1 MTPLIFQLFTES
13 ATLQFC
19 PCICRYPENHVIL
32 RQILIAIELI
42 MNNNYVLNRAAD
54 NIRILAASMVEKAKS
69 GHPGGAMGGA
79 DFINVLYAEFL
90 NCNPAKPDYPFR
102 DRFFLDPGHMSPM
115 LYSVLSLSGLIP
127 TEELKH
133 FRQWGSLTP
142 GHPEVDL
149 THGIENT
156 SGPLGQGHAMGLG
169 AAIAE
174 RFLAARFGEW
184 TAHKTYVYISDG
196 GIQEEISQG
205 VGRIAGHLGLSN
217 LIMYYDSNNIQLST
231 KVEEVASE
239 DVAAKYRAWDWHVI
253 SVDGS
258 SVDEIR
264 RALQAANAE
273 TERPSLIIGHT
284 VMGKGAVDATGANF
298 EDQVSTH
305 GQPLSAAGADYAA
318 TVRHLGGNPD
328 DPFVIFPEV
337 QELYA
342 QRAEALQQWYEE
354 RLRTE
359 AEWRA
364 ANPASAAKLDAFLSG
379 NAPQIDYAAIRMKEN
394 VATRA
399 ASATVL
405 SAFAEQIENMIV
417 ASADLS
423 NSDKTD
429 GFLKK
434 TKPFVKGDFSGQFL
448 QAGVCELT
456 MACIMNGI
464 ALHGGVIPAC
474 GTFFVFSDYM
484 KPAARLAAL
493 MRLHVIYIW
502 THDSFRVGEDGPT
515 HQPVEHEA
523 QIRLLEHLHNHKGER
538 STVVLRPAD
547 GAETIAAWKVAVE
560 SKRPVALI
568 LSRQNINDLPAASG
582 DRRTEA
588 FQLEKGAYVV
598 SDCEG
603 TPDVV
608 MIAGGSEVATLVD
621 GAKLLAADGIRT
633 RIVSVPSEGLFRDQP
648 EACQQQVL
656 PRGIVR
662 YGLTSGLPVTL
673 GGLVGDNGYIHGM
686 THFGYSAPY
695 KILDQKFGFTGE
707 NVCEQVKKLIGK

>member
-1 MTPLIFQLFTES
+1 MSEK
-13 ATLQFC
+13 
-19 PCICRYPENHVIL
+19 NVID
-32 RQILIAIELI
+32 
-42 MNNNYVLNRAAD
+42 RAAD
-54 NIRILAASMVEKAKS
+54 NIRILAASTVEKAKS

-90 NCNPAKPDYPFR
+90 NYNPDKPDYPFR

-115 LYSVLSLSGLIP
+115 LYSVLALAGLVP
-127 TEELKH
+127 LEELKS

-149 THGIENT
+149 VHGIENT
-156 SGPLGQGHAMGLG
+156 SGPLGQGHALALG

-184 TAHKTYVYISDG
+184 TAHKTYAYISDG
-196 GIQEEISQG
+196 GVQEEISQG
-205 VGRIAGHLGLSN
+205 VGRIAGHLGMNN

-231 KVEEVASE
+231 KVEEVDSE
-239 DVAAKYRAWDWHVI
+239 DVAAKYRAWNWNVI
-253 SVDGS
+253 NVDGS
-258 SVDEIR
+258 SAGEIR
-264 RALQAANAE
+264 QALRDANAE
-273 TERPSLIIGHT
+273 TQRPTLIIGKT
-284 VMGKGAVDATGANF
+284 VMGKGAVTAAGENF

-305 GQPLSAAGADYAA
+305 GQPLSAAGADFAG
-318 TVRHLGGNPD
+318 TITHLGGNPEE
-328 DPFVIFPEV
+328 PFVIFPEV
-337 QELYA
+337 QSLYA
-342 QRAEALQQWYEE
+342 QRKQALLQGYQE
-354 RLRTE
+354 RVDTE
-359 AEWRA
+359 KTWRE
-364 ANPASAAKLDAFLSG
+364 ANPELATKLDFFLSG
-379 NAPQIDYAAIRMKEN
+379 EAPQLDYAAIDMKEN

-405 SAFAEQIENMIV
+405 SAFAEKIENMIV

-434 TKPFVKGDFSGQFL
+434 TKAFTKGDFSGQFL
-448 QAGVCELT
+448 QAGVSELT
-456 MACIMNGI
+456 MACIMNGL

-493 MRLHVIYIW
+493 MHLHVIYIW

-523 QIRLLEHLHNHKGER
+523 QIRLLEHLHNHQGER

-547 GAETIAAWKVAVE
+547 GPETIAAWKLAVE

-568 LSRQNINDLPAASG
+568 LSRQNINNLPAATG
-582 DRRTEA
+582 DRREEA
-588 FQLEKGAYVV
+588 FQLSKGAYVV
-598 SDCEG
+598 ADSEG

-608 MIAGGSEVATLVD
+608 LLASGSEVATLVD
-621 GAKLLAADGIRT
+621 GAALLAADGIKT

-648 EACQQQVL
+648 EAYQQEVL
-656 PRGIVR
+656 PQGIVR

-673 GGLVGDNGYIHGM
+673 GGLVGDNGYVHGM
-686 THFGYSAPY
+686 NHFGYSAPY
-695 KILDQKFGFTGE
+695 KVLDRKLGFTGE
-707 NVCEQVKKLIGK
+707 NVYEQVKNLTGK